1 MSDITPERPSLEKQ
15 EQRPSAADMPSLIMV
30 VDDDPNSL
38 TLISALIKSYGYE
51 VIEAEDGRQAIELLH
66 ECCPKMIFMDMQMPN
81 MDGCLTTKHIR
92 TMAHPYC
99 SIPIIG
105 LVAGA
110 SREDYKRCRA
120 AGMDDFIS
128 KPFRL
133 EDIQRRLGLIPAA

>member
-1 MSDITPERPSLEKQ
+1 MSDITPERPSGGVQ
-15 EQRPSAADMPSLIMV
+15 EQRLSVSQIPSLIMV

-38 TLISALIKSYGYE
+38 ILISALIKSYGYE
-51 VIEAEDGRQAIELLH
+51 VIEAEDGGQAIGLLN
-66 ECCPKMIFMDMQMPN
+66 EFCPKMIFMDLQMPI
-81 MDGCLTTKHIR
+81 MDGCVATRHIR
-92 TMAHPYC
+92 SMAHPYS